1 MAKTP
6 GYLIDHI
13 RSYLEIIQNDGRI
26 VYMSKEDLD
35 DMALDISQVYMLPT
49 YARGIEEL
57 VEDIVGELEEQE
69 N

>member
-26 VYMSKEDLD
+26 VYMSKKDLD
-35 DMALDISQVYMLPT
+35 DMALDISQVYMTPT